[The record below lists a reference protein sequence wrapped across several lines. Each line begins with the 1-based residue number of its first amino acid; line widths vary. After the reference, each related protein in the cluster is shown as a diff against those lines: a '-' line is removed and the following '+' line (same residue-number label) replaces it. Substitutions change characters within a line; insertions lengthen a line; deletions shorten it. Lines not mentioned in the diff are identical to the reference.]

1 MYQNKRFLALIPARS
16 GSKGLP
22 DKNIRE
28 LAHKPLMAHTID
40 ACKKSGIFDEIL
52 VSTDSKLY
60 QEIARSYGAFV
71 PFLRP
76 LSLSDDTAST
86 KDVILHAFTE
96 LKKLGRNF
104 DYFMLLQPTSP
115 LRNEEHIK
123 ESVKLMFS
131 KQADSIIG
139 VCPYDCTCYL
149 SVTLKDTGEIDDLD
163 ALKKQIRRQ
172 DVTNGYRINGAIY
185 LSSVPFYI
193 EHHTFYGKKTFP
205 YFMDPIHS
213 IDIDDKD
220 QFYLAELL
228 LQDQLSSLF

>member
-22 DKNIRE
+22 DKNILE
-28 LAHKPLMAHTID
+28 LAQKPLMAHTID
-40 ACKKSGIFDEIL
+40 ACKEAGIFDEIL

-60 QEIARSYGAFV
+60 QEIARSYGASV

-76 LSLSDDTAST
+76 LSLSGDRAST
-86 KDVILHAFTE
+86 KDVILHTLSE
-96 LKKLGRNF
+96 LKKLGRDY
-104 DYFMLLQPTSP
+104 DYFILLQPTSP
-115 LRNEEHIK
+115 LRNEQHIK
-123 ESVKLMFS
+123 ESVKLLFE
-131 KQADSIIG
+131 KQANSIIG

-149 SVTLKDTGEIDDLD
+149 SVTLKETGEIDDLEK
-163 ALKKQIRRQ
+163 LKTQIRRQ
-172 DVTNGYRINGAIY
+172 DITNGYRINGAIY
-185 LSSVPFYI
+185 LTSVPFYLKNN
-193 EHHTFYGKKTFP
+193 TFYGKKTFP

-228 LQDQLSSLF
+228 LRDQ